1 MSNSNVLSFAA
12 KGKEIRAKGDFLELI
27 DSDIRNN
34 PSCIQPIPAGIFDE
48 IARIRRLAEENRQR
62 ELLEG

>member
-1 MSNSNVLSFAA
+1 MSSSNVLSFA
-12 KGKEIRAKGDFLELI
+12 KKSKEIRAKGDFLELI
-27 DSDIRNN
+27 DSDIMNN
-34 PSCIQPIPAGIFDE
+34 PSCVQPIPSSIFDE